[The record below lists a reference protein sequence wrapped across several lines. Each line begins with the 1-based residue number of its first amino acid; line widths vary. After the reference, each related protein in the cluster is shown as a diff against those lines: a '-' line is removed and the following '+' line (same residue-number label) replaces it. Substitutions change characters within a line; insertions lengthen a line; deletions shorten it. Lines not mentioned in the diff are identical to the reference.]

1 MIHVDAK
8 AQAYFARLLARQG
21 EEIVG
26 IHLSAVAPGTA
37 TADVALRYCE
47 RDDLVGDEWQV
58 DVCEGL
64 SFYIDADSA
73 PWLDQAQIQM
83 KSDGSGGEQLSIRAP
98 ALRATAPS
106 AQASLVER
114 VRWLLESEINP
125 QLASHGGRVALEE
138 ITGDGTVVLR
148 FGGGCQGCGMVSVTL
163 REGIERTLRERCP
176 EITAVVD
183 ATDHAR
189 GQTPYYAAGST
200 A

>member
-47 RDDLVGDEWQV
+47 RADLTGDEWQV
-58 DVCEGL
+58 DICDGL

-73 PWLDQAQIQM
+73 PWLDQAQIQL
-83 KSDGSGGEQLSIRAP
+83 KSDGAGEQLSIRAP
-98 ALRATAPS
+98 ALRASAPS
-106 AQASLVER
+106 AQATLVER
-114 VRWLLESEINP
+114 VQWLLESEINP

-138 ITGDGTVVLR
+138 ITGDGKVVLR
-148 FGGGCQGCGMVSVTL
+148 FGGGCQGCGMVGVTL
-163 REGIERTLRERCP
+163 REGIERTLLERCP

-189 GQTPYYAAGST
+189 GETPYYA
-200 A
+200 